1 MKPYIHFNTE
11 KRMQATTVSD
21 KNFFKLMISSLYGKT
36 MEDMKKI
43 KKIRIVI
50 NEKDCLTYSS
60 RPTFINSIIYGKKVV
75 PIHEKPQE
83 IRLNKPI
90 YVRCAVLEES
100 KFVMY
105 KFWYCFLK
113 KVCKEIKLIYMDTDS
128 FIFEVID

>member
-11 KRMQATTVSD
+11 KRMQATNLSD

-100 KFVMY
+100 KCVMY

-128 FIFEVID
+128 FVFEVID

>member
-100 KFVMY
+100 TFVMY

-128 FIFEVID
+128 FVFEVID

>member
-11 KRMQATTVSD
+11 KRMQATNLSD

-60 RPTFINSIIYGKKVV
+60 RPTFISSIIYGNKVV

-100 KFVMY
+100 KLVMD

-113 KVCKEIKLIYMDTDS
+113 KNCKEIKLIYMDTDS
-128 FIFEVID
+128 FVFEVID

>member
-11 KRMQATTVSD
+11 KRMQATNLSD

-75 PIHEKPQE
+75 PIHEKPQD

-100 KFVMY
+100 KLVMY

-113 KVCKEIKLIYMDTDS
+113 KICKEIKLIYMDTDS
-128 FIFEVID
+128 FVFEVID

>member
-90 YVRCAVLEES
+90 YVRCPVLEES

-128 FIFEVID
+128 FVFEVID